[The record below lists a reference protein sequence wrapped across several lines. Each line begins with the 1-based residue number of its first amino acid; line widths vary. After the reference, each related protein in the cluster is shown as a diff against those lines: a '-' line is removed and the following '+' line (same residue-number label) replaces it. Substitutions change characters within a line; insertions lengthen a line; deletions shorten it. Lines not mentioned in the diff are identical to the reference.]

1 MKKFFKSK
9 SQSDSKRPLIESEN
23 NNNNN
28 CNIEGYERAT
38 GGYDNPVAQ
47 NALNTQEEKRLE
59 SEEQF
64 SLQELA
70 ELLGVDLDASTTE
83 NGSCCSVRPESNSRQ
98 YRIVRL
104 IQQSVNKHFPKPPAD
119 ADKNLHQH
127 LIDVKETVRK
137 ELVKLGP
144 LLESVGLLGC
154 LIECYHR
161 QTFRHL
167 DALLQNISSPQS
179 SLALIKWASQ
189 TYLSQ
194 DLLGHPD
201 LQKMDPIKEADLL
214 LFTEWVEKAK
224 DKLLEN
230 VQDVKRRNNAW
241 KYHIVRL
248 IQQSVNQHFPE
259 PPADV
264 DKNLHQHLIDVKET
278 VHKELVKLGPRLES
292 VGLSGHLI
300 GCYHHQ
306 TFRHLDAL
314 LQDIS
319 SPQSSLAL
327 IKWVFQTYLSQDL
340 LGHPDL
346 QKMDPIKEVDLL
358 LLTEWVEKAKD
369 KLLENVQTEVR
380 GQLEKI
386 LQIKRGN
393 EADDELHLDTILCI
407 EAMPKEAQKISPK
420 LSDRLQEVC
429 FQELLLFLKSYSA
442 TQTERLGEMA
452 KMDNPEMKCFFQTL
466 NNCKNLKLHV
476 QNKGTLLE
484 EAVAVL
490 ENLEDSTVK
499 LVMEIVADITES
511 HLKKY
516 FKSENKEFFLLID
529 EVRNHFS
536 EFSCF
541 QDIQKDLLGHPD
553 LQKMDPIKEVDLL
566 LLTEWVEKA
575 KDKLLENVQTEVR
588 GQLEKILQIKRG
600 NEADDELHLDTILC
614 IEAMPKEAQKI
625 SPKLSDRLQ
634 EVCFQELLLFLKSY
648 SATQTERLG
657 EMAKMDNP
665 EMKCFFQ
672 TLNNCKNLK
681 LHVQN
686 KGTLLEEAV
695 AVLENLEDSTVKLV
709 MEIVADITESHLKK
723 YFKSENKEFFLLID
737 EVRNHFSEFSCFQD
751 IQKRVMDDVYKLIT
765 HSYLKHLIQNSQSK
779 LRRCWS
785 PDFEQT
791 VAEDMKWLHITISDL
806 APGVQEW
813 NLMLL
818 KVTELVECKST
829 DTLKLTVGS
838 MQKKCL
844 TRSEDLELLPA
855 LLQWNRLSG
864 RQVKEVLK
872 VLEVLPGYEPRPFWQ
887 SVSTMK
893 N

>member
-230 VQDVKRRNNAW
+230 VQ
-241 KYHIVRL
+241 
-248 IQQSVNQHFPE
+248 
-259 PPADV
+259 
-264 DKNLHQHLIDVKET
+264 
-278 VHKELVKLGPRLES
+278 
-292 VGLSGHLI
+292 
-300 GCYHHQ
+300 
-306 TFRHLDAL
+306 
-314 LQDIS
+314 
-319 SPQSSLAL
+319 
-327 IKWVFQTYLSQDL
+327 
-340 LGHPDL
+340 
-346 QKMDPIKEVDLL
+346 
-358 LLTEWVEKAKD
+358 
-369 KLLENVQTEVR
+369 TEVR
-380 GQLEKI
+380 GQLEII

-393 EADDELHLDTILCI
+393 EADDELHLDTIMCI
-407 EAMPKEAQKISPK
+407 EAIPKEAQKISPK
-420 LSDRLQEVC
+420 LSDRVREVC
-429 FQELLLFLKSYSA
+429 FQALL
-442 TQTERLGEMA
+442 M
-452 KMDNPEMKCFFQTL
+452 
-466 NNCKNLKLHV
+466 
-476 QNKGTLLE
+476 
-484 EAVAVL
+484 
-490 ENLEDSTVK
+490 
-499 LVMEIVADITES
+499 
-511 HLKKY
+511 
-516 FKSENKEFFLLID
+516 
-529 EVRNHFS
+529 
-536 EFSCF
+536 
-541 QDIQKDLLGHPD
+541 
-553 LQKMDPIKEVDLL
+553 
-566 LLTEWVEKA
+566 
-575 KDKLLENVQTEVR
+575 
-588 GQLEKILQIKRG
+588 
-600 NEADDELHLDTILC
+600 
-614 IEAMPKEAQKI
+614 
-625 SPKLSDRLQ
+625 
-634 EVCFQELLLFLKSY
+634 FLKSY

-751 IQKRVMDDVYKLIT
+751 IQKRVMDGVYKLIT
-765 HSYLKHLIQNSQSK
+765 HSYLKHLIQSSQSELK
-779 LRRCWS
+779 KRWS

-791 VAEDMKWLHITISDL
+791 VADDMKLLHITISDL

-829 DTLKLTVGS
+829 DTMKLTVGS
-838 MQKKCL
+838 MQNECL
-844 TRSEDLELLPA
+844 TWSEDLELLPA
-855 LLQWNRLSG
+855 LLRWNGLSG

-872 VLEVLPGYEPRPFWQ
+872 VLEVLPGYEPRPRATSWYSCF
-887 SVSTMK
+887 TCL
-893 N
+893 

>member
-1 MKKFFKSK
+1 MEFKMKSLRLFKSK
-9 SQSDSKRPLIESEN
+9 SQRSNSRRPLMEREN
-23 NNNNN
+23 TKNN
-28 CNIEGYERAT
+28 CIIDGCEK
-38 GGYDNPVAQ
+38 
-47 NALNTQEEKRLE
+47 EEQRLE

-70 ELLGVDLDASTTE
+70 ELLGVDLDASNTE
-83 NGSCCSVRPESNSRQ
+83 NGSCCSMCPESNSRQ
-98 YRIVRL
+98 
-104 IQQSVNKHFPKPPAD
+104 
-119 ADKNLHQH
+119 
-127 LIDVKETVRK
+127 
-137 ELVKLGP
+137 
-144 LLESVGLLGC
+144 
-154 LIECYHR
+154 
-161 QTFRHL
+161 
-167 DALLQNISSPQS
+167 
-179 SLALIKWASQ
+179 
-189 TYLSQ
+189 
-194 DLLGHPD
+194 
-201 LQKMDPIKEADLL
+201 
-214 LFTEWVEKAK
+214 
-224 DKLLEN
+224 
-230 VQDVKRRNNAW
+230 
-241 KYHIVRL
+241 YHIVRL

-541 QDIQKDLLGHPD
+541 QDIQK
-553 LQKMDPIKEVDLL
+553 
-566 LLTEWVEKA
+566 
-575 KDKLLENVQTEVR
+575 
-588 GQLEKILQIKRG
+588 
-600 NEADDELHLDTILC
+600 
-614 IEAMPKEAQKI
+614 
-625 SPKLSDRLQ
+625 
-634 EVCFQELLLFLKSY
+634 
-648 SATQTERLG
+648 
-657 EMAKMDNP
+657 
-665 EMKCFFQ
+665 
-672 TLNNCKNLK
+672 
-681 LHVQN
+681 
-686 KGTLLEEAV
+686 
-695 AVLENLEDSTVKLV
+695 
-709 MEIVADITESHLKK
+709 
-723 YFKSENKEFFLLID
+723 
-737 EVRNHFSEFSCFQD
+737 
-751 IQKRVMDDVYKLIT
+751 RVMDDVYKLIT

-829 DTLKLTVGS
+829 DTMKLTVGS